1 MEIMVYPIEET
12 TEATHIFELINNRG
26 KRLTDL
32 EKTKSYLMY
41 MVSLT
46 APESEELEL
55 GINRTRMKVIT
66 LNLIIFKSTS

>member
-1 MEIMVYPIEET
+1 
-12 TEATHIFELINNRG
+12 
-26 KRLTDL
+26 
-32 EKTKSYLMY
+32 MY

-55 GINRTRMKVIT
+55 GINKTRMKVVT